1 MKRYFHFCCFLTI
14 AASFILLSGCSRKIV
29 SEIVTVHDT
38 VYQSATNVEKQYQH
52 DSIYIDRWHTEWLQ
66 GDTVHHRDSIYF
78 HVEKTV
84 HDTVQKT
91 DTVYRATTNNQTT
104 NTTEQAKQ
112 KKQPVGWIFFAG
124 ILTASL
130 CFLGVKFL
138 LSKWQK

>member
-1 MKRYFHFCCFLTI
+1 MKRKLFIIALMLTI
-14 AASFILLSGCSRKIV
+14 SGCSRKIV
-29 SEIVTVHDT
+29 SEVVTVHDT
-38 VYQSATNVEKQYQH
+38 VYQSATNVNKQYQH
-52 DSIYIDRWHTEWLQ
+52 DSIYIDRWHTIWLQ

-78 HVEKTV
+78 YIEKTV

-112 KKQPVGWIFFAG
+112 KKQPVGWILFAG
-124 ILTASL
+124 ILTAAL
-130 CFLGVKFL
+130 LHFIIKKL